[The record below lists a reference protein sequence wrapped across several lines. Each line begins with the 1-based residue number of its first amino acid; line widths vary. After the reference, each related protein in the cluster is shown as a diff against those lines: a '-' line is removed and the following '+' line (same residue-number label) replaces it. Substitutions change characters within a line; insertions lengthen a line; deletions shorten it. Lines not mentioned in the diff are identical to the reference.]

1 MHQRAILSLAA
12 RIHEEGRRNLLQRMK
27 AEGLDELT
35 TSCGD
40 IFMVL
45 FAEEGQSLTA
55 IAQKI
60 RRTKSTTSVMADRLE
75 KQGYIVKQ
83 VCPDD
88 ARASV
93 ICLTPKGRA
102 LKPMMME
109 ISEKLTDDICAG
121 LTDEEA
127 DALEKLFALLD
138 ARYRS
143 GKPTLFTTQY
153 QSPKEL
159 GHRLMES
166 GGDKPTAQAI
176 VRRVFGG
183 GDYQA
188 EVVHC

>member
-40 IFMVL
+40 IFMEL

-55 IAQKI
+55 I
-60 RRTKSTTSVMADRLE
+60 MADRLE

-83 VCPDD
+83 VSPDD

-127 DALEKLFALLD
+127 DALEKLLRKCVAGM
-138 ARYRS
+138 R
-143 GKPTLFTTQY
+143 
-153 QSPKEL
+153 
-159 GHRLMES
+159 
-166 GGDKPTAQAI
+166 TAA
-176 VRRVFGG
+176 
-183 GDYQA
+183 D
-188 EVVHC
+188 

>member
-1 MHQRAILSLAA
+1 MHHRAILSLAA

-55 IAQKI
+55 VAQKI
-60 RRTKSTTSVMADRLE
+60 RRTKSTTSVMVDRLE

-83 VCPDD
+83 VSPDD

-102 LKPMMME
+102 LRPMMME

-121 LTDEEA
+121 LTDDEA
-127 DALEKLFALLD
+127 GELERLLRKCACGMRTSAD
-138 ARYRS
+138 
-143 GKPTLFTTQY
+143 
-153 QSPKEL
+153 
-159 GHRLMES
+159 
-166 GGDKPTAQAI
+166 
-176 VRRVFGG
+176 
-183 GDYQA
+183 
-188 EVVHC
+188 

>member
-1 MHQRAILSLAA
+1 MHHRAILSLAA

-127 DALEKLFALLD
+127 DALEKLLRKCA
-138 ARYRS
+138 AGMR
-143 GKPTLFTTQY
+143 
-153 QSPKEL
+153 
-159 GHRLMES
+159 
-166 GGDKPTAQAI
+166 TAA
-176 VRRVFGG
+176 
-183 GDYQA
+183 D
-188 EVVHC
+188 